1 VVASAAEDQAVVD
14 LEESGDTK
22 MKDKNIEKIRDILG
36 NNLILI
42 AQYNTGDV
50 ISTLVVCNDLDF
62 DTLKNLKQLKEIP
75 LVFTKEELT
84 NGIDVFPIEFL
95 NIMQHHTMIFGE
107 DILKDIII
115 SKPNIRQQLE
125 FEFRSKLIHLREQYL
140 LFKGKDVEKLILSAV
155 PTLSPIIGGLMFLG
169 DMEDKEDMVGFV
181 SKKYG
186 VDLHILVEI
195 QDIRNGK
202 AKFKTDKEQYIKDL
216 INVLNDIGK
225 IIDEYKVI

>member
-225 IIDEYKVI
+225 IIDEY